1 MPILGPS
8 LMPPFNNMAVA
19 QMNQK
24 KYKDALPYLERAD
37 LIQKNVKILFNLF
50 AAHYY
55 LDNRK
60 EALAYIKEAFRLD
73 EGYTE
78 DRLKKKNLSQ
88 EDLDRLKKYIRD

>member
-1 MPILGPS
+1 MPTF
-8 LMPPFNNMAVA
+8 MPT
-19 QMNQK
+19 
-24 KYKDALPYLERAD
+24 
-37 LIQKNVKILFNLF
+37 
-50 AAHYY
+50 AHYY